1 MQTEIVKD
9 DKNLLSGV
17 DYYFIEEDATRFKV
31 SLPYS
36 PYFYVLCRQ
45 NMFEEVSTFLSK
57 KYTGI
62 SLKIETV
69 YKEDLDLVSYI

>member
-1 MQTEIVKD
+1 MKD
-9 DKNLLSGV
+9 DKHLLSGV

-31 SLPYS
+31 SLPYC

-45 NMFEEVSTFLSK
+45 NTFEEMSTYLSK
-57 KYTGI
+57 KYMRILT
-62 SLKIETV
+62 KIENV